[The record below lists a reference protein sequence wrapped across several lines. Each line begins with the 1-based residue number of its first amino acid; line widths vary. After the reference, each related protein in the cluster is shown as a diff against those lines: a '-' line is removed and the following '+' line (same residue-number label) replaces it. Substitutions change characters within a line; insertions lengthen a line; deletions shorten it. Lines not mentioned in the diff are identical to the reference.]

1 MSSHAPDATFPPR
14 VDAIR
19 LASPSAP
26 SSTPPASSAP
36 SLAPP
41 ISDDRGSSAILD
53 TVRHG
58 ARNYFQLLL
67 SFNILATKTAEC
79 VQIITPKIVWE
90 NYGNF
95 VKQAKTQPFNCAKLS
110 LWQLRNPFTQCFDQS
125 PITSSKKAVVS
136 THFIRVILIPTL
148 PPGRVLPSRTR
159 TLKPNDSSCLATAN
173 PASPAPTTLL
183 KYYKGSPFDSWAPVK
198 PRRRLKEIIH
208 NNKSCNFK
216 HLFALF
222 ALFATAADIA
232 AEVSSEERIPGK
244 KRKRAVEDWMKN
256 AEEIKSRID
265 CIEGEVEESSSSLF
279 GFQNNRARLRNE
291 ILKIT
296 KEMEELLGKGGFQNG
311 LTIPDLASSSL
322 PLVTT
327 ETKGQHFEEN
337 MREILSWLSAD
348 EAQNIGV
355 YGLRGVGITTLAM
368 HIHNQLLHGLG
379 KTASVYWVTVSQDC
393 TVSMLQ
399 EKIAKELGLS
409 RVLGDV
415 DMMKRP
421 AILSEALKKRSN
433 VVVIL
438 DDMWDCLP
446 VEKVGLPIGKNGC
459 KLLLTTRSQKV
470 CAEMGCQKILR
481 VQILSEEESWSLFAD
496 RLGNCDDLS
505 TDAREIAKLVVKEC
519 GGLPLGIIVVAA
531 CMRGVFDVY
540 EWKNALAELRNYKWE
555 RDEVVRFWIM
565 EGHLEEIQSWQEQ
578 LNRAHTMLNRLIS
591 ACLLDAITESTRS
604 FVKMHDLIRDMAIKI
619 SRERHHSMIKAGMQ
633 LREVPCLQEW
643 TEKMSKVSLVS
654 NKITEIPPGMSPSCP
669 VLSTLLLHDNTLT
682 TIPDS
687 FFRFL
692 NGLRF
697 LDLSWTRIERLLDCI
712 SHMENLSTL
721 NVSSCKELIF
731 IPSLEKLAKLRHLNM
746 NGCSKIDVLPKGM
759 EKLVNLNCL
768 SMNLCENLRV
778 LFSELTSDLS
788 NIQCLELGS
797 RVTDAQMGDLQRL
810 GCLERLTGC
819 LILDTTDFNSYV
831 ESDHFHR
838 LTSYQLLLGSNYDS
852 YVSPH
857 DRSIIINS
865 WKFESGAEA
874 QPAKLPHNIQ
884 ELYVQYCEFHVRS
897 LAEALPSLN
906 GLTRLT
912 LISMYQCQGLESIWS
927 ESSCAKPKLES
938 LETLLISNSD
948 SFRALAKGR
957 LELSSSESLSSLKKL
972 EIFYCSKAE
981 KIFTPWLLKGQL
993 RNLEYITIFNCERLE
1008 ELFAGSDLVGDGDA
1022 NFKSKDAIVEVNQD
1036 MIMELPKL
1044 RVLTLQRLPRLVSIC
1059 KIGLVRCK
1067 SIEEIKVSNCPR
1079 LKKLPLLLDVQGNG
1093 MPLAP
1098 PCLKEIN
1105 VDWWESLL
1113 WDNPDIKST
1122 LQPFVKFCWFSEFKI
1137 FTFRIRVAVMDAHNI
1152 AVEA

>member
-1 MSSHAPDATFPPR
+1 MAM
-14 VDAIR
+14 
-19 LASPSAP
+19 
-26 SSTPPASSAP
+26 
-36 SLAPP
+36 
-41 ISDDRGSSAILD
+41 
-53 TVRHG
+53 TVIHD
-58 ARNYFQLLL
+58 LV
-67 SFNILATKTAEC
+67 T
-79 VQIITPKIVWE
+79 
-90 NYGNF
+90 GNG
-95 VKQAKTQPFNCAKLS
+95 NLEEE
-110 LWQLRNPFTQCFDQS
+110 LELMR
-125 PITSSKKAVVS
+125 KKARS
-136 THFIRVILIPTL
+136 
-148 PPGRVLPSRTR
+148 
-159 TLKPNDSSCLATAN
+159 
-173 PASPAPTTLL
+173 
-183 KYYKGSPFDSWAPVK
+183 
-198 PRRRLKEIIH
+198 
-208 NNKSCNFK
+208 
-216 HLFALF
+216 LFAR
-222 ALFATAADIA
+222 AADIA
-232 AEVSSEERIPGK
+232 TEVSSEELIPGK
-244 KRKRAVEDWMKN
+244 KRKRVVHNWMED

-265 CIEGEVEESSSSLF
+265 CIEEEVEQSSSSLF
-279 GFQNNRARLRNE
+279 NRARLRDR
-291 ILKIT
+291 ILNIT

-327 ETKGQHFEEN
+327 EMKGRHFEKN

-348 EAQNIGV
+348 EIQNIGV
-355 YGLRGVGITTLAM
+355 YGLGGVGKTTLAM

-399 EKIAKELGLS
+399 EKIANELGLS

-470 CAEMGCQKILR
+470 CAEMRCQKILR

-496 RLGNCDDLS
+496 RLGNCNDLS
-505 TDAREIAKLVVKEC
+505 EDAREIAKLVVREC

-540 EWKNALAELRNYKWE
+540 EWNNTLDELRSSTRTQEGMEKEVFPILQLSFNRLRDVKLQDCFLSCALYPEDYKWKKNE
-555 RDEVVRFWIM
+555 LVGFWMM
-565 EGHLEEIQSWQEQ
+565 EGHLEEFQSRQEQ

-604 FVKMHDLIRDMAIKI
+604 SVKIHDLIRDMAIKI
-619 SRERHHSMIKAGMQ
+619 SRERHRSMIKAGMQ
-633 LREVPCLQEW
+633 LREVPCLEEW
-643 TEKMSKVSLVS
+643 TEKMSKASLVS
-654 NKITEIPPGMSPSCP
+654 NKITDIPRRMSPSCP
-669 VLSTLLLHDNTLT
+669 VLSTLLLSGNALK
-682 TIPDS
+682 TIPVS

-697 LDLSWTRIERLLDCI
+697 LDLSRTRIERLPNCI
-712 SHMENLSTL
+712 SHMKNLSAL
-721 NVSSCKELIF
+721 NVSSCSELVY
-731 IPSLEKLAKLRHLNM
+731 IPSLEKLVKLRHLDFSD
-746 NGCSKIDVLPKGM
+746 CSKIRVLPKGM

-768 SMNLCENLRV
+768 SMNFCKILRV
-778 LFSELTSDLS
+778 LFSELTSGLS
-788 NIQCLELGS
+788 NIQCLELCSG
-797 RVTDAQMGDLQRL
+797 VTDAQMGDLQRL

-819 LILDTTDFNSYV
+819 QILDTTNFNSYV

-838 LTSYQLLLGSNYDS
+838 LTSYQLLLGSYPS
-852 YVSPH
+852 QQVRFSS
-857 DRSIIINS
+857 SIRRIKIKG

-874 QPAKLPHNIQ
+874 QPTVNLAEALPHNIQ
-884 ELYVQYCEFHVRS
+884 ELNVECCEFHVRS

-912 LISMYQCQGLESIWS
+912 SIIMYRCQGLESIWS

-938 LETLLISNSD
+938 LETLEIYNSG

-957 LELSSSESLSSLKKL
+957 LELSSSGSLSSLKKL
-972 EIFYCSKAE
+972 EIFSCSKAE
-981 KIFTPWLLKGQL
+981 KIFTPCLLKGQL
-993 RNLEYITIFNCERLE
+993 RNLEYIDILGCERLE
-1008 ELFAGSDLVGDGDA
+1008 ELFTGSDLVGDGDA
-1022 NFKSKDAIVEVNQD
+1022 DDESKDAIVEVNQD

-1044 RVLTLQRLPRLVSIC
+1044 RVLTLRHLPSLVCIC
-1059 KIGLVRCK
+1059 KIGLVRCE
-1067 SIEEIKVSNCPR
+1067 SIEKIEVIGCPR

-1098 PCLKEIN
+1098 PCLKDIY
-1105 VDWWESLL
+1105 VDRYWWESIL

-1122 LQPFVKFCWFSEFKI
+1122 LQPFVNFQDLESY
-1137 FTFRIRVAVMDAHNI
+1137 
-1152 AVEA
+1152 

>member
-1 MSSHAPDATFPPR
+1 MLIFLICSQLCLKNLHSIQRFDR
-14 VDAIR
+14 R
-19 LASPSAP
+19 NQQG
-26 SSTPPASSAP
+26 
-36 SLAPP
+36 
-41 ISDDRGSSAILD
+41 ISFVMAM
-53 TVRHG
+53 TVIHDLVTGNGNLEEELELMRNK
-58 ARNYFQLLL
+58 AR
-67 SFNILATKTAEC
+67 S
-79 VQIITPKIVWE
+79 
-90 NYGNF
+90 
-95 VKQAKTQPFNCAKLS
+95 
-110 LWQLRNPFTQCFDQS
+110 
-125 PITSSKKAVVS
+125 
-136 THFIRVILIPTL
+136 
-148 PPGRVLPSRTR
+148 
-159 TLKPNDSSCLATAN
+159 
-173 PASPAPTTLL
+173 
-183 KYYKGSPFDSWAPVK
+183 
-198 PRRRLKEIIH
+198 
-208 NNKSCNFK
+208 
-216 HLFALF
+216 LFAR
-222 ALFATAADIA
+222 AADIA
-232 AEVSSEERIPGK
+232 TEVSSEELIPGK
-244 KRKRAVEDWMKN
+244 KRKRVVHNWMED

-265 CIEGEVEESSSSLF
+265 CIEEEVEQSSSSLF
-279 GFQNNRARLRNE
+279 NRARLRDR
-291 ILKIT
+291 ILNIT

-327 ETKGQHFEEN
+327 EMKGRHFEKN

-348 EAQNIGV
+348 EIQNIGV
-355 YGLRGVGITTLAM
+355 YGLGGVGKTTLAM

-399 EKIAKELGLS
+399 EKIANELGLS

-470 CAEMGCQKILR
+470 CAEMRCQKILR

-496 RLGNCDDLS
+496 RLGNCNDLS
-505 TDAREIAKLVVKEC
+505 EDAREIAKLVVREC

-540 EWKNALAELRNYKWE
+540 EWNNTLDELRSSTRTQEGMEKEVFPILQLSFNRLGDVKLQDCFLSCALYPEDYEWE

-591 ACLLDAITESTRS
+591 ACLLDAIPESTRS

-643 TEKMSKVSLVS
+643 TEKMSKVSLVKNNI
-654 NKITEIPPGMSPSCP
+654 NKIPSGMSPKCP
-669 VLSTLLLHDNTLT
+669 VLSTLLLSGNTLT
-682 TIPDS
+682 TIPVS
-687 FFRFL
+687 FFPFL
-692 NGLRF
+692 KRLRF
-697 LDLSWTRIERLLDCI
+697 LDLSRTGIVRLPDCI
-712 SHMENLSTL
+712 SDMENLSAL
-721 NVSSCKELIF
+721 NVFSCWELVF
-731 IPSLEKLAKLRHLNM
+731 IPSLEKLVKLRHLDL
-746 NGCSKIDVLPKGM
+746 SKCCKIRVLPKGM
-759 EKLVNLNCL
+759 EKLVNLNRL
-768 SMNLCENLRV
+768 SMNFCQNLRV
-778 LFSELTSDLS
+778 PFSELTSGLS

-797 RVTDAQMGDLQRL
+797 GVTVAQMGDLQRL

-819 LILDTTDFNSYV
+819 QILDTTNFNSYV

-838 LTSYQLLLGSNYDS
+838 LTSYHLLLGCNYDS
-852 YVSPH
+852 YASLH
-857 DRSIIINS
+857 DRSIIIEA

-874 QPAKLPHNIQ
+874 QQPAKLPHNIQ
-884 ELYVQYCEFHVRS
+884 ELYVHRCEFHVRS

-938 LETLLISNSD
+938 LETLLISN
-948 SFRALAKGR
+948 
-957 LELSSSESLSSLKKL
+957 LK
-972 EIFYCSKAE
+972 IFYCSKAE

-1044 RVLTLQRLPRLVSIC
+1044 RLVSIC

-1067 SIEEIKVSNCPR
+1067 SIEEIKVSNCPQ

-1105 VDWWESLL
+1105 VDCWESLL

-1122 LQPFVKFCWFSEFKI
+1122 LQPFVKFCW
-1137 FTFRIRVAVMDAHNI
+1137 
-1152 AVEA
+1152 